1 MRCPQCQIEAWRHA
15 GDLGFFDQATQPTSK
30 AAGYPSTAPDA
41 LPVLDRLAQ
50 ERAEDTPDD
59 GGLIVA
65 DADLNFTVLSWM
77 ISRPDGIQADRSAHQ
92 RIGMR
97 DV

>member
-1 MRCPQCQIEAWRHA
+1 M
-15 GDLGFFDQATQPTSK
+15 
-30 AAGYPSTAPDA
+30 
-41 LPVLDRLAQ
+41 LDRLAQ